1 MFYSRVFHLAE
12 PSYDFIT
19 DSYVGSKPYVL
30 NVDGLQRMTKTKA
43 KKETMV
49 DIIDYLGG
57 QPSKAPVRTVS
68 LNQQPLDASSQ
79 QQQGYYV
86 DIKLEGGAPGKVLS
100 DQRAKLFMDRLEY
113 YIRHPED
120 FVVWS
125 QK

>member
-1 MFYSRVFHLAE
+1 
-12 PSYDFIT
+12 
-19 DSYVGSKPYVL
+19 
-30 NVDGLQRMTKTKA
+30 MTKTKA

-79 QQQGYYV
+79 QQGYYV
-86 DIKLEGGAPGKVLS
+86 DIKLEGGAPGKLLS
-100 DQRAKLFMDRLEY
+100 DKKAKLFMDRLEY

-120 FVVWS
+120 VVV
-125 QK
+125 